1 AHNTV
6 NTIIESEDGKLW
18 LGTGQGLCIYD
29 RELDNFINVDSIP
42 GNRNYLN
49 NRYITDLE
57 FDSRGHLWI
66 GTHEG
71 GVNIYDPV
79 MREFKYIIYPAQGGV
94 LPSSNF
100 INIVVNVGDTIWCAT
115 KGGLLLY
122 DAASRRRLPLGALRR
137 FEDAQISSII
147 RGKAG
152 SLLVATVNGQV
163 TRIEQMQN
171 GEYSFT
177 LVSSGEELGASAN
190 RVLSMD
196 ISSRGD
202 ILLGGEN
209 SGFNIID
216 ARTNKVRRFL
226 ADPGNAKS
234 LPTNSIEAI
243 YADDRGLIWIGTF
256 NNG

>member
-1 AHNTV
+1 MESMSRKFFRCLTCEDTLQQIPLFVIRVCVLSMLWLVVCAPIFSQSPSPEFLPVATETLSNSHIRCFFKDSHGYMWIGTEDALIRYDGRHAYRYINDPEDNTSIAHNTV

-122 DAASRRRLPLGALRR
+122 DAASRRRL
-137 FEDAQISSII
+137 
-147 RGKAG
+147 
-152 SLLVATVNGQV
+152 
-163 TRIEQMQN
+163 
-171 GEYSFT
+171 
-177 LVSSGEELGASAN
+177 
-190 RVLSMD
+190 
-196 ISSRGD
+196 
-202 ILLGGEN
+202 
-209 SGFNIID
+209 
-216 ARTNKVRRFL
+216 
-226 ADPGNAKS
+226 
-234 LPTNSIEAI
+234 
-243 YADDRGLIWIGTF
+243 
-256 NNG
+256 